1 MFTPVSE
8 LMHEFRAV
16 LDRLGAVDWP
26 ACDPDAVA
34 EAAVGLVQGA
44 DRLAA
49 ISLLAVAEHDARGG
63 VTNDGD
69 ASLGDWT
76 SRQTKSSKDTGRR
89 TAARAKR
96 MAKATKT
103 AKAAA
108 EGRLST
114 EQADRLASA
123 RTEENAG
130 LFAEREEELINQ
142 AAGSLE
148 DAIETANRFRTETGE
163 SPQDRAERL
172 WNRRSAACWDD
183 EEGMTQGRQSLAG
196 DGASAWR
203 AAWDAF
209 LEREFNLR
217 DHDDRRSNTQKKAD
231 AAVAIARFALAAL
244 RGDKPSTAERAT
256 ITVLVRYEDLID
268 DLVAAWAGEDQRTG
282 QSLSGHAVRRMCCD
296 ANIVRMVTAG
306 DSQIID
312 VGRKTRTIPVPTR
325 RAVLARDGGC
335 TYPGCHHRDGI
346 EVHHIRHWA
355 TLGPTDLN
363 NLACLCWRHHR
374 LVHEGG
380 WTLTMDTE
388 SQRTIWTAPDR
399 RRLIGQRRA
408 TAGAPHT
415 TAVA

>member
-172 WNRRSAACWDD
+172 WQSAF
-183 EEGMTQGRQSLAG
+183 GG
-196 DGASAWR
+196 
-203 AAWDAF
+203 
-209 LEREFNLR
+209 
-217 DHDDRRSNTQKKAD
+217 
-231 AAVAIARFALAAL
+231 
-244 RGDKPSTAERAT
+244 
-256 ITVLVRYEDLID
+256 VL
-268 DLVAAWAGEDQRTG
+268 G
-282 QSLSGHAVRRMCCD
+282 
-296 ANIVRMVTAG
+296 
-306 DSQIID
+306 
-312 VGRKTRTIPVPTR
+312 
-325 RAVLARDGGC
+325 
-335 TYPGCHHRDGI
+335 
-346 EVHHIRHWA
+346 
-355 TLGPTDLN
+355 
-363 NLACLCWRHHR
+363 
-374 LVHEGG
+374 
-380 WTLTMDTE
+380 
-388 SQRTIWTAPDR
+388 R
-399 RRLIGQRRA
+399 RRGHDPRPPIPRW
-408 TAGAPHT
+408 
-415 TAVA
+415 